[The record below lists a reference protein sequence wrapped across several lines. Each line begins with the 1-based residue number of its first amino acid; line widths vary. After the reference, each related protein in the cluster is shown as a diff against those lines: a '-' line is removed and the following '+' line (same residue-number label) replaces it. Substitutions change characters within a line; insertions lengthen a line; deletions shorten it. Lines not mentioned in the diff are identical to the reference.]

1 MRFFFVPH
9 HVFVPLKSSGGD
21 FATYSLMRVKM
32 MTRMGNFIIG
42 IRNKLFTNNYL
53 RYFDPFP
60 SNLLG
65 ERLIFLI
72 SWLSL

>member
-9 HVFVPLKSSGGD
+9 HVFVPLTLQEGILPL
-21 FATYSLMRVKM
+21 SLMRVKM